1 MLFPSVN
8 FRSDNIRRCEAIL
21 EENGK
26 IVWTKNVHFKNDGP
40 TNLMREIYTEEEW
53 LGNYEN
59 KFKGARKKAELC
71 SKKPKYF
78 FLGSEYPVRFFIV
91 EFDSL
96 DIATKTKE
104 EIRNLF
110 DLGNHSVHI
119 NDTHEE
125 TVRVANIAFNDNS
138 IHFLNNSQ
146 IKNYSRFFRLL
157 DQYKKWLAENALDQ
171 ECFCIDASAVMAVY
185 GIREARDVDFLHSG
199 YDGITTDIEKVGSH
213 NDWSEHYPTSI
224 DNLVFNPENYFY
236 HQNLKFTTLDILSQM
251 KENRNEKK
259 DRVDVKLIRKLLKKR
274 WPYLDWSG
282 LLRPG
287 MSRMSGSSRIPA
299 GGLIEKR
306 TRRV

>member
-1 MLFPSVN
+1 M
-8 FRSDNIRRCEAIL
+8 
-21 EENGK
+21 
-26 IVWTKNVHFKNDGP
+26 
-40 TNLMREIYTEEEW
+40 
-53 LGNYEN
+53 
-59 KFKGARKKAELC
+59 
-71 SKKPKYF
+71 
-78 FLGSEYPVRFFIV
+78 RFFIV